1 MIPPK
6 FLRRLAGGGPEVRR
20 ERAQSADDVDRRA
33 TFAHVHADNMHFEEA
48 RARAA
53 QQAPVTVGTTA
64 AGPYLLGA
72 RDVPLGHA
80 LITGMSGSGKTTFT
94 MALLGQVLRRPLAE
108 RPAIVSFDM
117 KGDATEGVLA
127 IAAQMAAQDPN
138 FASTHLQVLRVFSG
152 RYLVPLQL
160 LAPQLGV
167 PPPAQAQSIAETIEA
182 TVGVGTGIRQTGAL
196 AALLLLASSEG
207 WSIPEL
213 RYHALNIPLLKAA
226 ATRSPYPHVRMYFGT
241 RYEQEATATTH
252 GIIARID
259 ALCAFD
265 ELRAMMSAPTC
276 IDFTRAFEPGMVTVI
291 DGSGAPLGNREVG
304 QAMGAMTFERLS
316 WAGFDPRRTLR
327 ADVLLV
333 ADELQNA
340 FTPRVLDAIERIVTL
355 GRSFRFHLWSV
366 HQSVEQLPREL
377 IVTFNTNVT
386 RRIAG
391 RASAR
396 DAELT
401 AEWLPVTGRMPRPR
415 ERWEGPA
422 RAPEFL
428 SASDERRAGI
438 ERLQQLQRQEFL
450 VADRRAPHAARF
462 VRAPD
467 YHAPSLAQFPPA
479 LRDAVERGA
488 WGIERHELLERA
500 AAIEET
506 AAEALIAAQS
516 EAPAKA
522 RTHGRDRRGPDAP
535 DATAFWNRGRRGGWE
550 VP

>member
-1 MIPPK
+1 M
-6 FLRRLAGGGPEVRR
+6 RRLASGGTDVHR
-20 ERAQSADDVDRRA
+20 ERAQVADDVDRRA
-33 TFAHVHADNMHFEEA
+33 VFADVHADAARFDEA
-48 RARAA
+48 RTRAA
-53 QQAPVTVGTTA
+53 AGPHVTVGTTA

-72 RDVPLGHA
+72 NDLPLGHA

-94 MALLGQVLRRPLAE
+94 MALLDQVLRRPPAE

-127 IAAQMAAQDPN
+127 IAARMATQDPN
-138 FASTHLQVLRVFSG
+138 FARTHLQVLRVFSG

-160 LAPQLGV
+160 LASQPGV
-167 PPPAQAQSIAETIEA
+167 PPPAQAQAIAETIEA

-196 AALLLLASSEG
+196 AALLLLASTEG

-213 RYHALNIPLLKAA
+213 RYHVLNVPLLKDAA
-226 ATRSPYPHVRMYFGT
+226 MRSPYPHVRTYFST
-241 RYEQEATATTH
+241 RFEHEATATTH

-265 ELRAMMSAPTC
+265 ELRAMTSAPNC
-276 IDFTRAFEPGMVTVI
+276 IDFTSACEPGMVTAI
-291 DGSGAPLGNREVG
+291 DGSGASLGNSNVG
-304 QAMGAMTFERLS
+304 QAMGATLFERVC
-316 WAGFDPRRTLR
+316 WAGFDPRRTRR

-333 ADELQNA
+333 ADELQTA
-340 FTPRVLDAIERIVTL
+340 FTPRVLAAIERIVTL

-377 IVTFNTNVT
+377 IAMLNTNVT

-391 RASAR
+391 RCSAR
-396 DAELT
+396 DADLT
-401 AEWLPVTGRMPRPR
+401 AEWLPVTGRMLRPR

-422 RAPEFL
+422 RVPEFL
-428 SASDERRAGI
+428 SSAEERRAGI
-438 ERLQQLQRQEFL
+438 EHLQQLQRQEFL

-467 YHAPSLAQFPPA
+467 YRAPSLAQFPPA
-479 LRDAVERGA
+479 VRDAVERGA
-488 WGIERHELLERA
+488 WGIDRHELLERA
-500 AAIEET
+500 AAIEE
-506 AAEALIAAQS
+506 EAAQTLVAAQT
-516 EAPAKA
+516 EAPAKT
-522 RTHGRDRRGPDAP
+522 RSHGRDRRGPDAP